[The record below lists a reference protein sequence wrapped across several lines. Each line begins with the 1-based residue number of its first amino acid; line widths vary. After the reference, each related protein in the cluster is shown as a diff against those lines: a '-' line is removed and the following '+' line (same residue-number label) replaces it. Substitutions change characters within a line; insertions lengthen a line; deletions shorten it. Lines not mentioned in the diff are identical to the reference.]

1 MQKDVM
7 RSRTEIVNSLIE
19 DKEDVSSLMKEL
31 RTFGWDSDELVTLT
45 PSHII
50 DVLNKYLVGDIDGKY
65 VRDWSNAIEQRDD
78 IGMLV
83 GHKETLD
90 EMVFWLAN
98 PELNYEIDHELA
110 KRIIN
115 NLKSNVI
122 E

>member
-98 PELNYEIDHELA
+98 PELNYEIEHELA

>member
-1 MQKDVM
+1 M